1 VKTHTPTDVSYS
13 ATVSTTPAAN
23 WCRTLSSV
31 RLADA
36 TLVGGK
42 AAALGTAI
50 ANGLMVPPGIV
61 LTVDA
66 YDAWGSGLDDD
77 GRITQTRAGLR
88 ATLASALAGF
98 GSEVLAVRSS
108 AIGEDG
114 AEDSFAGTFT
124 TVLSV
129 QGTDAVIDAVL
140 TCWASARNARAA
152 SYRESRGI
160 GTGARMAVLIQR
172 QVPAVAAGV
181 AFSSDPV
188 TGASDHAVVNAVASL
203 GQTLVD
209 GSVTPEA
216 WRVDASS
223 PTLVRALAAPVLTP
237 AQAVQVAALA
247 RTTAGV
253 FGSPQDIEWAYE
265 DGVLWLLQSRP
276 ITTLEPDE
284 MPEPP
289 PDTSVP
295 AGFWER
301 NDTYYPHPLSPM
313 FRSFFL
319 GGLTAAYERFF
330 AECGALALRAES
342 REIGG
347 WVYMRVV
354 PLGGRDV
361 PPLPSWLMWLAC
373 HTVPQIRRRIADA
386 VTARRTDRFGQYAI
400 RWASHLRPD
409 LVTRSDAFQRRDLTA
424 LADDTVAAHLFETV
438 AFVRETLEV
447 HFLVVGAHFF
457 ALAEFA
463 FWCRDVLGWDEG
475 KCIETVAGLSSAST
489 APSGALRDLATCV
502 LAEPDVK
509 AALFANAE
517 LDVLRGLSASFR
529 AGFDAYLA
537 EFGHRVLRYEVAE
550 PTLAE
555 RPELVLRW
563 LRLEVQRTPH
573 VSEAV
578 PSQLAD
584 RRADCVAEGEALAA
598 RRGDEAVATF
608 RRLLDRARLAY
619 PLREDNEVVTLSAPL
634 ALVRYAALELGRRM
648 VARRQLRVATDVF
661 QLELRELESVWKSGA
676 PAHSLVR
683 ARRRQAAWVRAHPGP
698 RSYGREPKLPARVAG
713 LPFEADFVFQASLW
727 MRQHGFAPSESARAQ
742 ADARRLTGLAA
753 SRGSY
758 TGRVCVVHDETQF
771 HKLRPGD
778 VLVSPIT
785 APVWSVLFPSVG
797 ALVTD
802 TGGVL
807 SHSAIIAREYG
818 IPAVV
823 ATAQATRLLRDD
835 DLVLVDG
842 DGGCVMV
849 LDASH

>member
-1 VKTHTPTDVSYS
+1 MMTHTPTDVRFD
-13 ATVSTTPAAN
+13 STALAQRAAD
-23 WCRTLSSV
+23 WCRPLSSV
-31 RLADA
+31 QLADA
-36 TLVGGK
+36 SIVGGK
-42 AAALGTAI
+42 AAALGSATAK
-50 ANGLMVPPGIV
+50 GLRVPPGMV

-66 YDAWGSGLDDD
+66 YDAWGSSLGDD
-77 GRITQTRAGLR
+77 GRIAEVRASLR
-88 ATLASALAGF
+88 ETLSHALANL
-98 GSEVLAVRSS
+98 GSDLLAVRSS

-114 AEDSFAGTFT
+114 AADSFAGAFSTI
-124 TVLSV
+124 LSV
-129 QGTDAVIDAVL
+129 RGMDAVVDAVFA
-140 TCWASARNARAA
+140 CWASARNARAS
-152 SYRESRGI
+152 SYRETRGI

-172 QVPAVAAGV
+172 QVPALAAGV
-181 AFSSDPV
+181 AFSSDPA
-188 TGASDHAVVNAVASL
+188 GASAAAIVNAVASL
-203 GQTLVD
+203 GQALVD

-216 WRVDASS
+216 WRVDAVT
-223 PTLVRALAAPVLTP
+223 PTLVTALAEPVLTP
-237 AQAVQVAALA
+237 TQVREVAALA
-247 RTTAGV
+247 RTAADLFQT
-253 FGSPQDIEWAYE
+253 PQDIEWAYE
-265 DGVLWLLQSRP
+265 DDVLWLLQSRP
-276 ITTLEPDE
+276 ITTLESDGI
-284 MPEPP
+284 PEPP
-289 PDTSVP
+289 LDTPVP

-319 GGLTAAYERFF
+319 GGLTSAYERFF
-330 AECGALALRAES
+330 ADCGALAQSAES

-361 PPLPSWLMWLAC
+361 PPLPSWLMWFAC

-386 VTARRTDRFGQYAI
+386 VRARRIDRFGHYA
-400 RWASHLRPD
+400 RQWSSHVRHD
-409 LVTRSDAFQRRDLTA
+409 LIARTEKFRQTDLAALSDEE
-424 LADDTVAAHLFETV
+424 VAAHLFETV
-438 AFVRETLEV
+438 AFVRETLVV

-463 FWCRDVLGWDEG
+463 FWCRDELGWDEG

-489 APSGALRDLATCV
+489 APSRALSDLALRVMSDPEV
-502 LAEPDVK
+502 LAG
-509 AALFANAE
+509 LLANAE
-517 LDVLRGLSASFR
+517 VDELRTLSASFR
-529 AGFDAYLA
+529 EGFDAYLA

-563 LRLEVQRTPH
+563 LRLEVQRTPQA
-573 VSEAV
+573 SSAV
-578 PSQLAD
+578 PAQLAD
-584 RRADCVAEGEALAA
+584 RRADRVAEGVALAA
-598 RRGDEAVATF
+598 RLGKEAVATF
-608 RRLLDRARLAY
+608 TRLLERARQAY

-634 ALVRYAALELGRRM
+634 ALVRYGALELGRRM
-648 VARRQLRVATDVF
+648 VGKRQLRVATDVF
-661 QLELRELESVWKSGA
+661 QLELRELEAIWSSGT
-676 PAHSLVR
+676 PAQSLVR
-683 ARRRQAAWVRAHPGP
+683 SRRRQAAWVRAHPGP

-713 LPFEADFVFQASLW
+713 LPPEADFVFRANLW
-727 MRQHGFAPSESARAQ
+727 MREHGFAPSESARTQ
-742 ADARRLTGLAA
+742 TDARRLTGLAA
-753 SRGSY
+753 SLGSY
-758 TGRVCVVHDETQF
+758 VGRVCVVRDETQF

-823 ATAQATRLLRDD
+823 ATGQATLLLRDG

-842 DGGCVMV
+842 DAACVVV
-849 LDASH
+849 LDASQ